1 MGVEKQIVQQY
12 ILELDAKKYLQSI
25 FEKAEFSNVKIEKL
39 PIGTRIT
46 VYVGRKAIGIS
57 KYRKN
62 EEEILKT
69 LTEKF
74 KLENPT
80 VIIEEVQNPYLD
92 ARIVAYRI
100 KRAIEKG
107 INYKKAALYY
117 LDQII
122 NSGAIGA
129 EIRISGKLLGKERSA
144 AHKFR
149 KGYILHTGHYKEE
162 LMDIAYQQ
170 AFTKVGVIGIQVKIL
185 LKAPEE
191 VLLEKEKWQ

>member
-1 MGVEKQIVQQY
+1 MGVEREIINQR
-12 ILELDAKKYLQSI
+12 ILEVEAKKYLKNI
-25 FEKAEFSNVKIEKL
+25 FETAEFSNVKIEKL

-46 VYVGRKAIGIS
+46 VYVGRKARGIA
-57 KYRKN
+57 KLRKH
-62 EEEILKT
+62 EEEIMKT
-69 LTEKF
+69 LIEKY

-80 VIIEEVQNPYLD
+80 IVIEEVSNPYLD

-100 KRAIEKG
+100 KRAIERG

-117 LDQII
+117 LEQII
-122 NSGAIGA
+122 ASGAVGA

-144 AHKFR
+144 SHKFR

-162 LMDIAYQQ
+162 LMDVAQQQ
-170 AFTKVGVIGIQVKIL
+170 AFTKVGVIGIEVKIL

-191 VLLEKEKWQ
+191 LLIEKWQ